1 MENEVGVTKDANK
14 KSEVPNSARKDP
26 NSARKDLKPLIL
38 RDISPRS
45 GDFFLNPFRREAAKI
60 FWGVLTSHMDLPPGG
75 DPPLSE
81 NIRLKQMYQLFF
93 QT

>member
-1 MENEVGVTKDANK
+1 MMENEVGVTKDANK
-14 KSEVPNSARKDP
+14 KSEVPNG
-26 NSARKDLKPLIL
+26 ARKDLKPLIL

>member
-1 MENEVGVTKDANK
+1 MMENEVGVTKDANK
-14 KSEVPNSARKDP
+14 KSEVPNG
-26 NSARKDLKPLIL
+26 ARKDLKPLIL

-60 FWGVLTSHMDLPPGG
+60 FWGVLAQPMGPPPGG
-75 DPPLSE
+75 GGTPPL
-81 NIRLKQMYQLFF
+81 RKH

>member
-14 KSEVPNSARKDP
+14 KSEVPNG
-26 NSARKDLKPLIL
+26 ARKDLKPLIL

-45 GDFFLNPFRREAAKI
+45 GDFFLNPFRREAAKF
-60 FWGVLTSHMDLPPGG
+60 FWGVLTSHM